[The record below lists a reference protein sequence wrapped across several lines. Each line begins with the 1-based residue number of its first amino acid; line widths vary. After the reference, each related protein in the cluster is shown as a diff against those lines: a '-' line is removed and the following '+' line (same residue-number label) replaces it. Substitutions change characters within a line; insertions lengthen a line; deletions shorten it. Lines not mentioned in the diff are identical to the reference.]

1 MDGALNLNDS
11 GDMGLPFCADDRGWR
26 IKDGN
31 DSGFVAIALFLI
43 NGLNA
48 TERYGGGAGGFDRL
62 TQARLVV
69 LELND
74 QMGVR
79 CGRDFEGFF

>member
-1 MDGALNLNDS
+1 MDGVLNLNEG
-11 GDMGLPFCADDRGWR
+11 GDIGLPFRADDRGWR
-26 IKDGN
+26 IEHGN
-31 DSGFVAIALFLI
+31 GSSFVAIAPFLI

-48 TERYGGGAGGFDRL
+48 TKRFDSGASGVDRL

-74 QMGVR
+74 QMGVGGSR
-79 CGRDFEGFF
+79 GLEGFF